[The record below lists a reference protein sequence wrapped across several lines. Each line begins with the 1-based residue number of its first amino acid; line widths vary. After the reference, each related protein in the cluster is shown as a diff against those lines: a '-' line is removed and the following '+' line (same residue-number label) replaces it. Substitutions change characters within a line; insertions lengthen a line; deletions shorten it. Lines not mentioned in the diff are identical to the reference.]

1 MLQIWKQFGCTSR
14 RRGKEE
20 RERRREKEETKE
32 KERGGEKKLNQGETL
47 S

>member
-14 RRGKEE
+14 RRGKE
-20 RERRREKEETKE
+20 RERRREKEEKEE
-32 KERGGEKKLNQGETL
+32 KERGERK